1 MYTWQNEAKIINV
14 FKCRAISVDFSATCA
29 VWPYNRRSA
38 KTLEV
43 DALKL
48 KVGSFEKF
56 GWTRTGRRLTRIFM
70 LGALTIWSPSEAAAC
85 GYHDDVS
92 IAAAIYAELVRI
104 LRHLAN
110 PTLSVANTSHRTK
123 TS

>member
-1 MYTWQNEAKIINV
+1 M
-14 FKCRAISVDFSATCA
+14 
-29 VWPYNRRSA
+29 
-38 KTLEV
+38 
-43 DALKL
+43 
-48 KVGSFEKF
+48 KF

-110 PTLSVANTSHRTK
+110 PTLSVANTSHRTENLVTALLPPFSK
-123 TS
+123 RLPAIQFCSGGKL